1 MTGELLTLGAN
12 HKTAPLPLRERLALP
27 DGRAARVLSE
37 LVEHEAV
44 HEAVAISTCNRTELY
59 LVTADPV
66 EAENAALGVL
76 SRQAGLRP
84 TELLGAIYSL
94 RGSAAVEHLFAVTSG
109 LDSMIVGEAEV
120 QGQVK
125 RSYEMALVEGVTG
138 PVTNRL
144 FRDALATGKRVRTE
158 TDVSRS
164 SVSVSSVAVKLA
176 ADFLGDLT
184 ERRVLVI
191 GAGEN
196 AELTARALRDRG
208 VEALFVA
215 NRRYD
220 RALGL
225 AQRYGGR
232 AIAFDDLPGEL
243 ERADIVVSST
253 GAPHQIL
260 GREELEFVA
269 ASRMGRPLVMIDL
282 AVPRDI
288 EPSVRDCPGIALY
301 DMDDL
306 QTEVARN
313 LSGRQCGGRRG
324 ARARARGGGPLRGV
338 ARQPR
343 RRADHLGAASP
354 RRRDRGAGAARE
366 RVALGVAV
374 RGGSRAAR
382 HDGERRGEPAAARAD
397 PAPARRGRRGH
408 LVSLRARPARAVRA
422 RGRTGPARGGARRG
436 RPARRT
442 PPAPRPVIRLGTRGS
457 ALALAQARWV
467 AERLPGEVELV
478 PITTSGD
485 QGVRPPKCLRLKG
498 SDPLDKSRF
507 VKEIEEALLAGDV
520 DLAVHS
526 AKDVPSELPD
536 GLAIVGVPERADARD
551 ALCGAGSLDE
561 LAEGAAVGT
570 ASLRRRAALLA
581 LRPDLDVR
589 ELRGNVDTRLTAACR
604 GRFRCDRAGLAPAWS
619 GSAAATRARRST
631 WSAWCRRRARAASR
645 SRPGADDATWRR
657 RLERSPIVTPSPV
670 SRPSGRSCTRSTPAA
685 TPRSARTP

>member
-1 MTGELLTLGAN
+1 VTGELLALGAN

-27 DGRAARVLSE
+27 DGRAARVLAE
-37 LVEHEAV
+37 LVDHEAV

-66 EAENAALGVL
+66 EAENAALAIL

-94 RGSAAVEHLFAVTSG
+94 RGSEAVEHLFSVTAG

-138 PVTNRL
+138 PVANRL
-144 FRDALATGKRVRTE
+144 FRDALGTGKRVRSE
-158 TDVSRS
+158 TGVSRA

-176 ADFLGDLT
+176 ADFLGDLS

-232 AIAFDDLPGEL
+232 AISFDDMPAEL

-253 GAPHQIL
+253 GAPHQIVA
-260 GREELEFVA
+260 REELEFVA

-306 QTEVARN
+306 QAEVARN
-313 LSGRQCGGRRG
+313 LSGRQAEADEALVIVREE
-324 ARARARGGGPLRGV
+324 V
-338 ARQPR
+338 ARFDGWLGSLDVVPTISALR
-343 RRADHLGAASP
+343 RRADEIVDQVLRENESRWESLSDADRERLATMASALVSRLLHEPTRRLRGAAGEGTSY
-354 RRRDRGAGAARE
+354 RYVHAVHELFGLEAALAPLE
-366 RVALGVAV
+366 
-374 RGGSRAAR
+374 
-382 HDGERRGEPAAARAD
+382 D
-397 PAPARRGRRGH
+397 APAEVTELDARRTRRGR
-408 LVSLRARPARAVRA
+408 
-422 RGRTGPARGGARRG
+422 
-436 RPARRT
+436 
-442 PPAPRPVIRLGTRGS
+442 
-457 ALALAQARWV
+457 
-467 AERLPGEVELV
+467 
-478 PITTSGD
+478 
-485 QGVRPPKCLRLKG
+485 
-498 SDPLDKSRF
+498 
-507 VKEIEEALLAGDV
+507 
-520 DLAVHS
+520 
-526 AKDVPSELPD
+526 
-536 GLAIVGVPERADARD
+536 
-551 ALCGAGSLDE
+551 
-561 LAEGAAVGT
+561 
-570 ASLRRRAALLA
+570 
-581 LRPDLDVR
+581 
-589 ELRGNVDTRLTAACR
+589 
-604 GRFRCDRAGLAPAWS
+604 
-619 GSAAATRARRST
+619 
-631 WSAWCRRRARAASR
+631 
-645 SRPGADDATWRR
+645 
-657 RLERSPIVTPSPV
+657 
-670 SRPSGRSCTRSTPAA
+670 
-685 TPRSARTP
+685 

>member
-1 MTGELLTLGAN
+1 VTGEILALGAN

-27 DGRAARVLSE
+27 DGRAARVLAE

-66 EAENAALGVL
+66 EAENAALAIL

-94 RGSAAVEHLFAVTSG
+94 RGSGAVEHLFSVTAG

-144 FRDALATGKRVRTE
+144 FRDALGTGKRVRSE
-158 TDVSRS
+158 TAVSRS

-176 ADFLGDLT
+176 ADFLGDLS

-208 VEALFVA
+208 VDALFVA

-232 AIAFDDLPGEL
+232 AISFDDMPAEL

-253 GAPHQIL
+253 GAPHQIVA
-260 GREELEFVA
+260 RDELEFVA

-306 QTEVARN
+306 QAEVARN
-313 LSGRQCGGRRG
+313 LTGRQAEADEALVIVREE
-324 ARARARGGGPLRGV
+324 V
-338 ARQPR
+338 ARFDEWLGSLDVVPTISALR
-343 RRADHLGAASP
+343 RRADEIVDQVLRENESRWESLSEADRERLATLASAVVSRLLHEPTRRLRGAAGEGTSYRYVHAVHELFGLEGALAP
-354 RRRDRGAGAARE
+354 HEEAPAEITELDARRHRRR
-366 RVALGVAV
+366 
-374 RGGSRAAR
+374 
-382 HDGERRGEPAAARAD
+382 
-397 PAPARRGRRGH
+397 
-408 LVSLRARPARAVRA
+408 
-422 RGRTGPARGGARRG
+422 
-436 RPARRT
+436 
-442 PPAPRPVIRLGTRGS
+442 
-457 ALALAQARWV
+457 
-467 AERLPGEVELV
+467 
-478 PITTSGD
+478 
-485 QGVRPPKCLRLKG
+485 
-498 SDPLDKSRF
+498 
-507 VKEIEEALLAGDV
+507 
-520 DLAVHS
+520 
-526 AKDVPSELPD
+526 
-536 GLAIVGVPERADARD
+536 
-551 ALCGAGSLDE
+551 
-561 LAEGAAVGT
+561 
-570 ASLRRRAALLA
+570 
-581 LRPDLDVR
+581 
-589 ELRGNVDTRLTAACR
+589 
-604 GRFRCDRAGLAPAWS
+604 
-619 GSAAATRARRST
+619 
-631 WSAWCRRRARAASR
+631 
-645 SRPGADDATWRR
+645 
-657 RLERSPIVTPSPV
+657 
-670 SRPSGRSCTRSTPAA
+670 
-685 TPRSARTP
+685 